1 MSTKTLRL
9 AAALFVVAATSS
21 TGSALAASQTSELN
35 VRLEIQSGCTANLLE
50 GATLDF
56 GQVAGTPTNDIQ
68 RSARVSVS
76 CSGYKPATGPGAVAP
91 TLGLSY
97 GLHSDGTQ
105 QRYVQSGTNK
115 IAYSLYKNGYYGEAW
130 GPVGAVSGGPL
141 TINNLANDTPQ
152 EVTIYGVVK
161 KTDITSK
168 TPVGVYT
175 DTVQIVLTY

>member
-1 MSTKTLRL
+1 MSIKTLRL

-91 TLGLSY
+91 TLGLGY
-97 GLHSDGTQ
+97 GLHAEGTQ
-105 QRYVQSGTNK
+105 RNVQSGTTK
-115 IAYSLYKNGYYGEAW
+115 IPYSLYKNGYYGDPW
-130 GPVGAVSGGPL
+130 GLAGPGSGGPL

>member
-21 TGSALAASQTSELN
+21 AGSALAASQTSELN

-76 CSGYKPATGPGAVAP
+76 CSGYKPATGPAAVAP
-91 TLGLSY
+91 TLGLGY
-97 GLHSDGTQ
+97 GLHADGN
-105 QRYVQSGTNK
+105 QRNVQSGTNK
-115 IAYSLYKNGYYGEAW
+115 VPYSLYKNGYYGDAW
-130 GPVGAVSGGPL
+130 GLAGTGSGGPL
-141 TINNLANDTPQ
+141 TINNLTNDTPQ

-161 KTDITSK
+161 KSDITSK
-168 TPVGVYT
+168 PVGVYT